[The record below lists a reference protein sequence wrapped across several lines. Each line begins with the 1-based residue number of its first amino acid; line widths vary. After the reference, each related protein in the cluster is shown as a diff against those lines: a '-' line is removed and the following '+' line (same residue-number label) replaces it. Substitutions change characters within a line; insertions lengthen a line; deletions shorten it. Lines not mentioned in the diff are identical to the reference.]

1 MSTLS
6 AISLGSSWETKE
18 VENLVAFVDE
28 SSPTR
33 QVMSHRPLTK
43 RPHKVLLSVRLDLMK
58 SARAMRGAAL
68 SPHLLGVS
76 GESRNNQGLTA

>member
-1 MSTLS
+1 MFGIVRQYVDAKNKSWILPSSKAGEAMSTLS

-33 QVMSHRPLTK
+33 QVMNRLPLTK
-43 RPHKVLLSVRLDLMK
+43 RPHKVL
-58 SARAMRGAAL
+58 
-68 SPHLLGVS
+68 
-76 GESRNNQGLTA
+76 